1 MVQIDM
7 EMPKDCADCPIR
19 NFVYGNC
26 PIVPGIPEWQFQISE
41 ECKEKRSEHCP
52 LKEVK
57 DDN

>member
-7 EMPKDCADCPIR
+7 EMPRSCYDCPCCYDLIYC
-19 NFVYGNC
+19 NLSQCGVDQ
-26 PIVPGIPEWQFQISE
+26 ETAH
-41 ECKEKRSEHCP
+41 EKRPDWCP